1 MKKKVLIITSSLTF
15 SRGAPKVAAALT
27 MSLSS
32 KYNVSTL
39 TFHHSDKLYPFKGTY
54 FSINEKSRFSH
65 LINRLIKLYYAIKF
79 ISPDIIITFMS
90 RTSFWLIPLK
100 YIFNLNMPLIIDVTT
115 NPNLHYKKRIYGKF
129 LVRYLFPLKKAN
141 AIVPVSKE
149 LKEIFNKDFK
159 IPNNKIIPIYNSI
172 DVEKIQKK
180 AQEKVDDFEEVF
192 NDKNIMKFITVGR
205 LSGEKGH
212 RYLIEAYSK
221 VIKEIPN
228 SRLFIIGEGPL
239 RRQLEELI
247 TVKELKNYVIL
258 LGSVKNPYQYIS
270 KANIFV
276 LPSLHEG
283 LPYVLLEALACKT
296 PIISTDC
303 KTGPKEILEN
313 GEYGL
318 LVNTADSNDLANKM
332 IQLAKDKT
340 AREVFSKRSAQQ
352 VKIFD
357 NKKFTDNWVNLI
369 EYYLTN
375 A

>member
-90 RTSFWLIPLK
+90 RTSFWIIPLK
-100 YIFNLNMPLIIDVTT
+100 YIFNLNIPLIIDVTT

-141 AIVPVSKE
+141 AVVPVSKE
-149 LKEIFNKDFK
+149 LKEIFNKDYK
-159 IPNNKIIPIYNSI
+159 IPNSKIIPIYNSI

-258 LGSVKNPYQYIS
+258 LGSVKNPYNYIS
-270 KANIFV
+270 RANVFV

-332 IQLAKDKT
+332 IQLANDKT
-340 AREVFSKRSAQQ
+340 AREVFSKKSAQQ

-357 NKKFTDNWVNLI
+357 NKNFTDNWVKLI
-369 EYYLTN
+369 ECYLINT
-375 A
+375 

>member
-54 FSINEKSRFSH
+54 FSLNEKSRFSH

-228 SRLFIIGEGPL
+228 SRLFIIGEGTL

-247 TVKELKNYVIL
+247 TVKELKKYVIL
-258 LGSVKNPYQYIS
+258 LGSVKNPYNYIS
-270 KANIFV
+270 RANIFV

>member
-1 MKKKVLIITSSLTF
+1 MKKKVLIITSSLRF

-54 FSINEKSRFSH
+54 FSINEKSHFSH

-90 RTSFWLIPLK
+90 RTSFWIIPLK
-100 YIFNLNMPLIIDVTT
+100 YIFNLNIPLIIDVTT
-115 NPNLHYKKRIYGKF
+115 NPNLHYKKRIYGKC

-149 LKEIFNKDFK
+149 LKEIFNKDYK
-159 IPNNKIIPIYNSI
+159 IPNSKIIPIYNSI
-172 DVEKIQKK
+172 DVDKIQKK
-180 AQEKVDDFEEVF
+180 AQEKLDDFEEVY

-239 RRQLEELI
+239 KRQLEELI
-247 TVKELKNYVIL
+247 TVKELKKYVIL
-258 LGSVKNPYQYIS
+258 LGSVKNPYNYIS
-270 KANIFV
+270 KANVFV

-303 KTGPKEILEN
+303 KTGRSE
-313 GEYGL
+313 
-318 LVNTADSNDLANKM
+318 DLRKW
-332 IQLAKDKT
+332 
-340 AREVFSKRSAQQ
+340 RVWPFS
-352 VKIFD
+352 
-357 NKKFTDNWVNLI
+357 
-369 EYYLTN
+369 
-375 A
+375 

>member
-54 FSINEKSRFSH
+54 FSLNEKSRFSH

-247 TVKELKNYVIL
+247 TVKELKKYVIL
-258 LGSVKNPYQYIS
+258 LGSVKNPYNYIS
-270 KANIFV
+270 RANIFV

>member
-100 YIFNLNMPLIIDVTT
+100 YIFNINIPLIIDVTT

-141 AIVPVSKE
+141 AVVPVSKE
-149 LKEIFNKDFK
+149 LKEIFNKDYK

-192 NDKNIMKFITVGR
+192 NDKNIIKFITVGR

-247 TVKELKNYVIL
+247 TVKELKKYVIL
-258 LGSVKNPYQYIS
+258 LGSVRNPYNYIS
-270 KANIFV
+270 RANVFV

-318 LVNTADSNDLANKM
+318 LVNTADSNDLAKKM
-332 IQLAKDKT
+332 IQLANDKT
-340 AREVFSKRSAQQ
+340 AREVFSKKSAQQ

-357 NKKFTDNWVNLI
+357 NKNFTDNWVKLI

>member
-54 FSINEKSRFSH
+54 FSLNEKSRFSH

-228 SRLFIIGEGPL
+228 SRLFIIGEGTL

-247 TVKELKNYVIL
+247 TVKELKKYVIL
-258 LGSVKNPYQYIS
+258 LGSVKYPYNYIS
-270 KANIFV
+270 RANIFV

-340 AREVFSKRSAQQ
+340 AREVFSKISAQQ

-369 EYYLTN
+369 EYYSTN

>member
-228 SRLFIIGEGPL
+228 SRLFIIGEGTL

-247 TVKELKNYVIL
+247 TVKELKKYVIL
-258 LGSVKNPYQYIS
+258 LGSVKNPYNYIS
-270 KANIFV
+270 RANIFV

-357 NKKFTDNWVNLI
+357 KKKFTDNWVNLI

>member
-100 YIFNLNMPLIIDVTT
+100 YIFNLNIPLIIDVTT

-141 AIVPVSKE
+141 AVVPVSKE
-149 LKEIFNKDFK
+149 LKEIFNKDYK

-172 DVEKIQKK
+172 DVAKIQKK

-247 TVKELKNYVIL
+247 TVNELKNYVIL
-258 LGSVKNPYQYIS
+258 LGSVRNPYNYIS
-270 KANIFV
+270 KANVFV

-283 LPYVLLEALACKT
+283 LPYVLLEALACNT

-303 KTGPKEILEN
+303 KTGPKEILGN

-318 LVNTADSNDLANKM
+318 LVNTADSNDLAIKM

-340 AREVFSKRSAQQ
+340 AREVFSKKSAQQ

-357 NKKFTDNWVNLI
+357 TKSFTDNWVKLI
-369 EYYLTN
+369 EYYLTK

>member
-100 YIFNLNMPLIIDVTT
+100 YIFNLNIPLIIDVTT
-115 NPNLHYKKRIYGKF
+115 NPNLHYKKRIYGKC

-141 AIVPVSKE
+141 AVVPVSKE
-149 LKEIFNKDFK
+149 LKEIFNKDYK

-258 LGSVKNPYQYIS
+258 LGSVKNPYNYIS
-270 KANIFV
+270 MANVFV

-340 AREVFSKRSAQQ
+340 AREVFSEKSAQQ

-357 NKKFTDNWVNLI
+357 NKSFTENWVKLI
-369 EYYLTN
+369 ESFLIN

>member
-1 MKKKVLIITSSLTF
+1 MKKKVLIITSSLRF

-54 FSINEKSRFSH
+54 FSINEKSHFSH

-90 RTSFWLIPLK
+90 RTSFWIIPLK
-100 YIFNLNMPLIIDVTT
+100 YIFNLNIPLIIDVTT
-115 NPNLHYKKRIYGKF
+115 NPNLHYKKRIYGKC

-149 LKEIFNKDFK
+149 LKEIFNKDYK
-159 IPNNKIIPIYNSI
+159 IPNSKIIPIYNSI
-172 DVEKIQKK
+172 DVDKIQKK
-180 AQEKVDDFEEVF
+180 AQEKLDDFEEVY

-239 RRQLEELI
+239 KRQLEELI
-247 TVKELKNYVIL
+247 TVKELKKYVIL
-258 LGSVKNPYQYIS
+258 LGSVKNPYNYIS
-270 KANIFV
+270 KANVFV

-303 KTGPKEILEN
+303 KTGPKEILGN

-332 IQLAKDKT
+332 IQLAKDQT
-340 AREVFSKRSAQQ
+340 AREVFSKKSAQQ

-357 NKKFTDNWVNLI
+357 NKNFTDNWVKLVENHLI
-369 EYYLTN
+369 N

>member
-228 SRLFIIGEGPL
+228 SRLFIIGEGTL

-247 TVKELKNYVIL
+247 TVKELKKYVIL
-258 LGSVKNPYQYIS
+258 LGSVKNPYNYIS
-270 KANIFV
+270 RANIFV